1 VGRPSVLLL
10 AGTGEAAEVAARLV
24 DTGAVDVVASL
35 AGRTAAPAALP
46 CPVRTGGFGGPEGLA
61 AELRRGRYAA
71 LVDAT
76 HPFAARMP
84 HHAAAAAA
92 AAGVPRL
99 RLVRAPWRPG
109 PGDDWHGVA
118 DIAGAAGALGPL
130 GASRV
135 LLTVGRQELAAFAG
149 VAGVAFVVRSIEP
162 PDPGLLPGAEVVLDR
177 PPFVRVAEAALLRTH
192 RIDTLVSR
200 NSGGAA
206 TAPKLAAAR
215 EAGVRVVMVER
226 PPPPRGPVVA
236 TSAEAVAW
244 VGGYVP
250 GVGAPIR

>member
-1 VGRPSVLLL
+1 VGRPSVLVL

-24 DTGAVDVVASL
+24 ATGAVDVVASL
-35 AGRTAAPAALP
+35 AGRTASPAALP
-46 CPVRTGGFGGPEGLA
+46 CPVRTGGFGGVDGLA
-61 AELRRGRYAA
+61 AELRRGGYAA
-71 LVDAT
+71 VVDAT

-92 AAGVPRL
+92 ALGVPRL

-118 DIAGAAGALGPL
+118 DTAGAAGALGPL
-130 GASRV
+130 GARRV
-135 LLTVGRQELAAFAG
+135 LLTIGRQALAAFAG
-149 VAGVAFVVRSIEP
+149 LAGVAFVVRSIDP
-162 PDPGLLPGAEVVLDR
+162 PDAGLLPGAEVVLDR
-177 PPFVRVAEAALLRTH
+177 PPFTRAAEVALLGAR
-192 RIDTLVSR
+192 RIDTLVTR

-215 EAGVRVVMVER
+215 ELGVRVVMVDR
-226 PPPPRGPVVA
+226 PPPPPGPVVA
-236 TSAEAVAW
+236 TPDEAVAW

-250 GVGAPIR
+250 GVGATIR